1 MNLWRPLSRIQYSGR
16 RFLTQNLPPSE
27 DPLKL
32 FTRRLNWLLRHGAV
46 PPVMTLR
53 PDGFVRLG
61 DVRNLGL
68 FRNLLPGEF
77 DELLA
82 RDESRSFK
90 IISEYDPRVG
100 ADAPWIRARMGHSI
114 KSVDWSVKRILT
126 PEKVPMLVHRLDVET
141 WMLARHHGIQP
152 HPTDGLIH
160 LQPVAATQKFGD
172 ETSDIY
178 VFLDIP
184 KMLAAGIPLWRSTR
198 GGIAWLTTGDVNGVL
213 PPQMFLE
220 ALQVQVD
227 RQTQKM
233 PSG

>member
-1 MNLWRPLSRIQYSGR
+1 
-16 RFLTQNLPPSE
+16 
-27 DPLKL
+27 
-32 FTRRLNWLLRHGAV
+32 
-46 PPVMTLR
+46 
-53 PDGFVRLG
+53 
-61 DVRNLGL
+61 
-68 FRNLLPGEF
+68 
-77 DELLA
+77 
-82 RDESRSFK
+82 
-90 IISEYDPRVG
+90 
-100 ADAPWIRARMGHSI
+100 
-114 KSVDWSVKRILT
+114 VKRILT
-126 PEKVPMLVHRLDVET
+126 PEKVPMLVHRLDMET
-141 WMLARHHGIQP
+141 WMLTRTCSHPNLFLDINSKPGHHGIQP

-172 ETSDIY
+172 GLFRKKRRTYISLTCYAETSDIY